1 MWFRLVP
8 WDNFEEQ
15 NILMFKLYS
24 YINSAP
30 VVLLYALHHL
40 GSAEESQEQHPEQ
53 EVQEIQELNEEHH
66 DLDTNLPECPDHQP
80 STFTQGKPR
89 SILKSPCFII
99 NLLEYFILC
108 CIKCQE
114 LYESQLMHYL
124 P

>member
-1 MWFRLVP
+1 MSFCTL
-8 WDNFEEQ
+8 
-15 NILMFKLYS
+15 
-24 YINSAP
+24 
-30 VVLLYALHHL
+30 VLLYALHHL
-40 GSAEESQEQHPEQ
+40 GSAEECQEQRPEQ

-114 LYESQLMHYL
+114 LYESQIDAL
-124 P
+124 PSLILFTHLVTLLIKVKTTA

>member
-1 MWFRLVP
+1 MFNR
-8 WDNFEEQ
+8 DNFEEQ
-15 NILMFKLYS
+15 NILMLSFIHTSFCTL
-24 YINSAP
+24 
-30 VVLLYALHHL
+30 VLLYALHHL

-53 EVQEIQELNEEHH
+53 EVQEIQELDEEHH

-89 SILKSPCFII
+89 SILKPPCFII